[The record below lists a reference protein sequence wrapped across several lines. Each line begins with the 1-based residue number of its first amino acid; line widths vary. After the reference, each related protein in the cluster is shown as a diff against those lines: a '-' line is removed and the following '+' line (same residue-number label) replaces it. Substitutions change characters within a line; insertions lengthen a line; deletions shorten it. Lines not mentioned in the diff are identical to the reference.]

1 MPREKKMTPTKDSQK
16 PAAPAADKPNLL
28 LTEGNYASR
37 AIVLRTLAPRV
48 FALLLL
54 LAAAPL
60 AQAEDR
66 IPGETERAKVSP
78 AVIQYYRPHDS
89 RSVNQFEPPK
99 VEGVPYTGFALL
111 WGGGFTQQFQ
121 ALHHSNSATP
131 VLSGTPPVNQNQLKR
146 IGAGFNNATA
156 NMYMDAQLA
165 QGIRVEMTTY
175 LSSRHHN
182 ETWVKDGFLL
192 IDGSPWENEML
203 DKLMKYLTLRVGHF
217 EVNYGDAH
225 FRSTDNGNAIAN
237 PFVGNLILNAFTT
250 EIGAEAY
257 IRHAGY
263 LAMVGATGG
272 EIRGTVANPQDR
284 APAYLGKLGFD
295 QQVND
300 QVRVRLTG
308 SLYTTSK
315 SASNTLFTGSRAG
328 SRYYEVLTNTA
339 GSVSSQAWTG
349 DVQPGLSSKVTAL
362 VLNPFVKVGGFEFF
376 GNVEQAKGKTAAEI
390 ASGAPERK
398 WTQWAGE
405 ALYRFA
411 WDDLYVGARYNQ
423 VKGRFAGFANDVTVN
438 RLQVAGGWFMTP
450 GILMKAE
457 YVRQE
462 HEDYPTTNI
471 LHGGI
476 FEGMMIE
483 GVVAF

>member
-1 MPREKKMTPTKDSQK
+1 MLMLL
-16 PAAPAADKPNLL
+16 PA
-28 LTEGNYASR
+28 
-37 AIVLRTLAPRV
+37 
-48 FALLLL
+48 
-54 LAAAPL
+54 L
-60 AQAEDR
+60 AQAEER

-78 AVIQYYRPHDS
+78 VTIQYYRAHDS

-99 VEGVPYTGFALL
+99 EEGVPYNGFALS

-121 ALHHSNSATP
+121 ALHHSNKATP

-192 IDGSPWENEML
+192 IDGSPWENATL
-203 DKLMKYLTLRVGHF
+203 DNLMKYLTLRIGHF

-225 FRSTDNGNAIAN
+225 FRSTDNGSAITN

-250 EIGAEAY
+250 EVGAEAY
-257 IRHAGY
+257 LRRNGY
-263 LAMVGATGG
+263 MLMVGATGG

-284 APAYLGKLGFD
+284 APAYLGKVGLD
-295 QQVND
+295 KQVQEN
-300 QVRVRLTG
+300 VRVRLTG
-308 SLYTTSK
+308 SLYTTTK
-315 SASNTLFTGSRAG
+315 SANNTLFTGSRAG

-339 GSVSSQAWTG
+339 GSVTAQAWTG

-362 VLNPFVKVGGFEFF
+362 CMNPFVKVGGFEIF
-376 GNVEQAKGKTAAEI
+376 GTLEQARGKTAAEI
-390 ASGAPERK
+390 AANAVERK
-398 WTQWAGE
+398 WTQVAGD
-405 ALYRFA
+405 AIYRFA
-411 WDDLYVGARYNQ
+411 WDDLYVAARYNT
-423 VKGRFAGFANDVTVN
+423 VKGRLVGFVNDVTVN
-438 RLQVAGGWFMTP
+438 RVQAGGGWFMTP
-450 GILMKAE
+450 GILMKLE

-462 HEDYPTTNI
+462 YKDYPTTNI
-471 LHGGI
+471 LHGGL